1 MKIFQKNNLFN
12 KAKLTPLLC
21 ATLVIYNMFNIIIL
35 DMTKQIGLLRAVGAS
50 KRNIRQVF
58 LFRVL

>member
-1 MKIFQKNNLFN
+1 
-12 KAKLTPLLC
+12 
-21 ATLVIYNMFNIIIL
+21 MFNIIIL

-58 LFRVL
+58 FIQSIVVLSVGIVIGLLGGIVFLT